1 MAGFL
6 ILAIIG
12 TLYIFGYYLFGG
24 NDATLY
30 FGIAFLVIGSILAII
45 KDFQLTKELNSLRKC
60 HIDVSDLVKGY
71 LKPDIH
77 AEFDNPSL
85 AELYAERYIKKG
97 YHAIMESEKDGGKTI
112 VKIYK
117 EKETNEQEINK

>member
-12 TLYIFGYYLFGG
+12 ISYIFGYHIFGG
-24 NDATLY
+24 ADATLY
-30 FGIAFLVIGSILAII
+30 FGIAFVVIGFVGAILE
-45 KDFQLTKELNSLRKC
+45 DFLLTKELKSLRKC
-60 HIDVSDLVKGY
+60 HIEVSDLMKGY
-71 LKPDIH
+71 LKPDIY

-85 AELYAERYIKKG
+85 AELYAERHLEKG
-97 YHAIMESEKDGGKTI
+97 YHAIILSEKDGGKTI

-117 EKETNEQEINK
+117 EKEDNEQEINK